1 VVASGWQRLG
11 RRIKA
16 ERGRK
21 GFATAADLARAA
33 GVSVR
38 TVEVIESGAHAGRPR
53 ETTLAKLEAALGWA
67 DGSAERVVQGGRPR
81 DVADPLLERLLAA
94 WPRLAGEDQARVAE
108 LVERLARGE

>member
-1 VVASGWQRLG
+1 MTTSGWQRLG

-38 TVEVIESGAHAGRPR
+38 TVETVESGTHSGRPR
-53 ETTLAKLEAALGWA
+53 ETTLAKIERALGWRE
-67 DGSAERVVQGGRPR
+67 GSAERVVAGGRPI
-81 DVADPLLERLLAA
+81 DAADPLLERVIAA
-94 WPRLAGEDQARVAE
+94 WPQLSGDEQVRVVE
-108 LVERLARGE
+108 LVERLARE